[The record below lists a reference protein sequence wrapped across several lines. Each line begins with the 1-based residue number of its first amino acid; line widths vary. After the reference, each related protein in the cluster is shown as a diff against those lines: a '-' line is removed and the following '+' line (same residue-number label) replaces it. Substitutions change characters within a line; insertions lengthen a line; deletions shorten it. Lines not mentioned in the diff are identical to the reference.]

1 MFCQKQ
7 LRGLTKLVWVKSN
20 RPDRCG
26 QTAARSPYLNGN
38 EAVYSC
44 GLLGDGG
51 KSGKFGSGIVQMPAD
66 GSGAKASVMGADV
79 AMKVSNAMQ
88 TFAFAVVVFGGT

>member
-1 MFCQKQ
+1 M
-7 LRGLTKLVWVKSN
+7 
-20 RPDRCG
+20 
-26 QTAARSPYLNGN
+26 NGN

-51 KSGKFGSGIVQMPAD
+51 KSGKFGNGIVQMPAD
-66 GSGAKASVMGADV
+66 GSGEKASVMGADV